1 MSGDTCAILH
11 VTTVHRRDDARIRGK
26 ELATLMQA
34 WPERSLLLV
43 ADGLGSSRAGEAR
56 GPVADVGVPPGGRI
70 GRAVVGGWRV
80 VRYVRRLRPIVVHF
94 HDPELILPGL
104 VLSVLGYRV
113 VYDIHE
119 DVPRQILAKPWLPRL
134 LRRPMAGVFGGLE
147 WVASRLLTG
156 IVAATPEIA
165 RRFPADRTVVVQN
178 FPVLSELVTADRVP
192 YAQRPADFA
201 YVGTIETI
209 RGAREMVRAVGAMAE
224 SSRTRLQLAGPI
236 RPSTL
241 ETEMRDD
248 PAWSRVVFHGWA
260 TRGEVATILG
270 RVRAG
275 LVVLHP
281 VGGYTESWPV
291 KMFEYMAA
299 GLPVIA
305 SDFPLWRKII
315 DGAQCGLLVDPADPE
330 AIAAAMQWVLDHP
343 EEAERM
349 GERGRA
355 AVRERYNWDREAVK
369 LLDFYQSLVPT
380 DGEGRGE

>member
-1 MSGDTCAILH
+1 M
-11 VTTVHRRDDARIRGK
+11 
-26 ELATLMQA
+26 
-34 WPERSLLLV
+34 
-43 ADGLGSSRAGEAR
+43 ADGTLGAVLRDSKGFVIDLGSLPNSRFC
-56 GPVADVGVPPGGRI
+56 
-70 GRAVVGGWRV
+70 RAVVGGGRV
-80 VRYVRRLRPIVVHF
+80 VGQVRRLRPVVVHF

-104 VLSVLGYRV
+104 ALSSLGYRV
-113 VYDIHE
+113 VYDVHE
-119 DVPRQILAKPWLPRL
+119 DVPSQILAKPWLPRL
-134 LRRPMAGVFGGLE
+134 LRRPMAGVFRGLE

-201 YVGTIETI
+201 YVGTIEAI
-209 RGAREMVRAVGAMAE
+209 RGAREMLRAVGAMPE
-224 SSRTRLQLAGPI
+224 GSHTRLQLAGPI
-236 RPSTL
+236 GPATL
-241 ETEMRDD
+241 DTEMRED

-291 KMFEYMAA
+291 KMFEYMVA

-305 SDFPLWRKII
+305 SDFPLWREII
-315 DGAQCGLLVDPADPE
+315 DGAQCGLLVDPADPD

-343 EEAERM
+343 DEAERM